1 MYINWK
7 RKQLIITVALYGPP
21 RSGKTTTWR
30 VLSQGAAA
38 PPEEGADTFSLHL
51 ENVQDKQVILHVRDV
66 PGEDGA
72 ASERLIALYGVDGLI
87 FVADSEAS
95 RQEANRTSLVELDA
109 NLAAMKKSIHTTP
122 FILQY
127 NKRDLQD
134 ALPIGN
140 LQNQLNPDRLFPH
153 QETIAIRSEGV
164 LEVLRQAT
172 DLVLT
177 TAL

>member
-30 VLSQGAAA
+30 VLSQGAVV
-38 PPEEGADTFSLHL
+38 PPEENADTFSLRL
-51 ENVQDKQVILHVRDV
+51 EEVQEKQVVLHVRDV
-66 PGEDGA
+66 PGEDA
-72 ASERLIALYGVDGLI
+72 TPSERRIALYGVDGLV
-87 FVADSEAS
+87 FVADSGAS
-95 RQEANRTSLVELDA
+95 RQEGNRISLVELDA
-109 NLAAMKKSIHTTP
+109 NLASIKKSIHTLP
-122 FILQY
+122 FIFQY
-127 NKRDLQD
+127 NKRDLDD
-134 ALPIGN
+134 ALPVGD